1 MERQLITDFENLVA
15 RMQSEYDPA
24 NHDVWYELMGLPQ
37 NILGFGPVKLA
48 NAQAMAKRW
57 GELLQEL
64 DQDGPS
70 AQFAALG
77 A

>member
-1 MERQLITDFENLVA
+1 
-15 RMQSEYDPA
+15 
-24 NHDVWYELMGLPQ
+24 MGLPQ

-64 DQDGPS
+64 DQNGPS
-70 AQFAALG
+70 AQFAS
-77 A
+77 